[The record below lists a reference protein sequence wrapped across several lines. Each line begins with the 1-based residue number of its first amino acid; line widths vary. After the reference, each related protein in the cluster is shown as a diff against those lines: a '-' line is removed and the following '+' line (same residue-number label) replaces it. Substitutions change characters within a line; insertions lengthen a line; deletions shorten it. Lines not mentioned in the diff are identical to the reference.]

1 MGDGLNLAAAGAL
14 LVVFLITR
22 WPRDVATLTG
32 AGVLLTSRRM
42 HSRRTLGLVDWELL
56 VLFTGLFVVNNA
68 TESTGLPSVADH
80 LAGPCGSR
88 RPPPLGSE
96 PNAYTAD
103 AVKVSC

>member
-14 LVVFLITR
+14 LV
-22 WPRDVATLTG
+22 
-32 AGVLLTSRRM
+32 
-42 HSRRTLGLVDWELL
+42 
-56 VLFTGLFVVNNA
+56 LFTGLFVVNNA
-68 TESTGLPSVADH
+68 TQSTGLPPVFVDH

-88 RPPPLGSE
+88 RPAPLGSE